1 MISSDSIK
9 EFLQKE
15 FLRNSIKSYI
25 VFIAILL
32 SALLILFV
40 IKKIVIAKFQN
51 LSKKTETKLDN
62 LLVNIVK
69 KNIFPITSYGS
80 FYLAIKYLKINEFLN
95 KTITVLGLLLLLI
108 NVVNI
113 ISKLL
118 KYYIENGSN
127 KKPDRSERTNILK
140 GVFPAIEVILWG
152 IGAVFLMD
160 NLGFDISAVVAGLGI
175 GGIAVAMGA
184 QKILGD
190 MFSYLFILI
199 DKPFEIGDYIV
210 LGEFNGN
217 IERIGLKTTRVRS
230 LGGEQIVISN
240 SDITSSRIRN
250 YKTMRERRATFS
262 IGVTYD
268 TPVETLKTI
277 PGIIKELIEKNGK
290 VRFDRAVFTSFGDFS
305 LKFEAVYFILTG
317 DYNVFAEIQQTINFD
332 ILEVFKSKDIEFAF
346 PTNTIYINKE

>member
-1 MISSDSIK
+1 MISSYSIK

-15 FLRNSIKSYI
+15 FLKNSIISYI
-25 VFIAILL
+25 IFIGILL
-32 SALLILFV
+32 SALLVLLI
-40 IKKIVIAKFQN
+40 IKKIFISK
-51 LSKKTETKLDN
+51 LLKYCKKTETNLDN
-62 LLVNIVK
+62 LIVDIVR
-69 KNIFPITSYGS
+69 KNVFPITSYGS
-80 FYLAIKYLKINEFLN
+80 FYLAIKYLKINDFLN
-95 KTITVLGLLLLLI
+95 KTITILGLLLVLI

-118 KYYIENGSN
+118 KYYIEEGSN
-127 KKPDRSERTNILK
+127 KKPERSERVNILK

-152 IGAVFLMD
+152 LGAVFLMD
-160 NLGFDISAVVAGLGI
+160 NLGFNISAVVAGLGI

-210 LGEFNGN
+210 LGEFSGN

-240 SDITSSRIRN
+240 SDVASSRIRN
-250 YKTMRERRATFS
+250 YKTMKERRATFS
-262 IGVTYD
+262 IGVTYN

-277 PGIIKELIEKNGK
+277 PAIIKELIEKNDN

-305 LKFEAVYFILTG
+305 LKFEAVYFILSEN
-317 DYNVFAEIQQTINFD
+317 YNVFAGIQQNINFD
-332 ILEVFKSKDIEFAF
+332 IIEVFKSKEIEFAF
-346 PTNTIYINKE
+346 PTNTVYINKE